1 MEEVLVFG
9 SDVLVKD
16 GLFKELEVD
25 EELFETELRLESTL
39 DLTAFISGVCLKV
52 GEEMGVVE
60 VFENLEAIS
69 LVNFEVDFSL
79 RDDGVLVFSMDEL
92 CFSKSLRVWGFNFL
106 TFGVEG
112 GIGDVRVGEDDSSLL
127 SKRDLNVLTDTLE
140 AREFIEDLCAIEE
153 IEDMV
158 DILDTD
164 DIFES
169 LFFLSKFCG
178 LNKLDLE
185 FTGIVSQSKNSS
197 EDSEILSLFLKI
209 AMLDCGFLSFS
220 SSLLMVKFLGS
231 KRSSL
236 RFSRYSFKISLLEPN
251 LEVT

>member
-92 CFSKSLRVWGFNFL
+92 CFSKSLRV
-106 TFGVEG
+106 
-112 GIGDVRVGEDDSSLL
+112 
-127 SKRDLNVLTDTLE
+127 
-140 AREFIEDLCAIEE
+140 
-153 IEDMV
+153 
-158 DILDTD
+158 
-164 DIFES
+164 
-169 LFFLSKFCG
+169 
-178 LNKLDLE
+178 
-185 FTGIVSQSKNSS
+185 
-197 EDSEILSLFLKI
+197 
-209 AMLDCGFLSFS
+209 
-220 SSLLMVKFLGS
+220 
-231 KRSSL
+231 
-236 RFSRYSFKISLLEPN
+236 
-251 LEVT
+251 